1 MEPLLFPSL
10 AEDGTRGGT
19 QETPCAEA
27 ARGGR
32 QERTVKEG
40 LNAVPLLEESL
51 LWLAEG
57 EGEGR
62 KLWRESWLVV
72 TEDAAV
78 RVESWEMVEDTLEV
92 VGLPPDSSDMSERSS
107 RACMRGLYYSS
118 A

>member
-1 MEPLLFPSL
+1 MEPLLFLSL

-51 LWLAEG
+51 RWLA
-57 EGEGR
+57 
-62 KLWRESWLVV
+62 
-72 TEDAAV
+72 
-78 RVESWEMVEDTLEV
+78 
-92 VGLPPDSSDMSERSS
+92 
-107 RACMRGLYYSS
+107 
-118 A
+118 